1 MTQKS
6 KQKIKH
12 TGYRINTNMI
22 IMHLVWE
29 GRLHCTFI
37 HVLSG
42 HHISYVYI
50 HVFMVS
56 FKTVSDLWSAQTCIT
71 GFTSVVRFGRQTSR
85 RFYTVPFT
93 HNACLIS

>member
-1 MTQKS
+1 
-6 KQKIKH
+6 
-12 TGYRINTNMI
+12 MI

-29 GRLHCTFI
+29 GKLHCTFI